1 MLESPLQTVRD
12 AFELH
17 RARLLSRAQVEERL
31 RRALMRLRDKSTRHA
46 AHDDLLR
53 LLPHAPFHPDLLRGL
68 LSQKKKP
75 YDEEARRYW
84 MALADAIGD
93 HAEWQPP
100 ACGAWDE
107 YEQRVLQRLAEG
119 RHEKGTDSELYFEG
133 VGPRIGRYR
142 VELRWADEHHAA
154 AKAAYD
160 RFLSRGY
167 RLFEDYTWPFM
178 DSFRSPWRLTDIAGS
193 FRRSALLQLF
203 EDLAPLVEDVRFFCV
218 TQMLRY
224 EVWIVRGTC
233 YVHDHPDDLD
243 ERVGDVLVP
252 LLRSHPLDE
261 ALRRFMADHRRCE
274 ADRELEAIAT
284 RRTGASVE
292 SARRWIEDCR
302 AVGGDVLDLSARLDE
317 LTRRA

>member
-1 MLESPLQTVRD
+1 M
-12 AFELH
+12 
-17 RARLLSRAQVEERL
+17 
-31 RRALMRLRDKSTRHA
+31 
-46 AHDDLLR
+46 
-53 LLPHAPFHPDLLRGL
+53 LRGL

-133 VGPRIGRYR
+133 VGPQIGRHA

-203 EDLAPLVEDVRFFCV
+203 QDLAPLVEDVRFFCV

-233 YVHDHPDDLD
+233 YVHDHPDDL
-243 ERVGDVLVP
+243 
-252 LLRSHPLDE
+252 
-261 ALRRFMADHRRCE
+261 ADHRRCE
-274 ADRELEAIAT
+274 ADRALEAMAA

-292 SARRWIEDCR
+292 SAQRWIEDCR
-302 AVGGDVLDLSARLDE
+302 AVGGDVSDLSARLDE